1 MYCRNCGKKLKICD
15 DRVKYC
21 FECRCNQYGEVIK
34 FENCMFCGEPIP
46 YTGHRKRKMHQRCLV
61 DDLYD
66 AIARGDKLTPAQQSR
81 AYSHDIKIK
90 QLQEIVA
97 EDKRE
102 KI

>member
-46 YTGHRKRKMHQRCLV
+46 YTGHRKRKMHQRCIYTMQSQEATSL
-61 DDLYD
+61 
-66 AIARGDKLTPAQQSR
+66 RRHSR
-81 AYSHDIKIK
+81 AGHIHMILK
-90 QLQEIVA
+90 
-97 EDKRE
+97 
-102 KI
+102 